1 MLSPTGCRLAEEEV
15 EEKFSGRRAEETRR
29 RPPWLIVGGF
39 YSEVVLQTCHLR
51 ALGDRTGSTVTNDG
65 ASVLIPV
72 FSPQTTEPVIS
83 VTLSSCCDRVAEVP
97 RARRRV
103 RAVRKRIAEHRAGL
117 PAVARVEFF

>member
-1 MLSPTGCRLAEEEV
+1 VTGN
-15 EEKFSGRRAEETRR
+15 
-29 RPPWLIVGGF
+29 
-39 YSEVVLQTCHLR
+39 LR

-65 ASVLIPV
+65 ASVPLSVLIPV